1 MDTINNK
8 NKPKTSVAIV
18 GMGCIFPKS
27 ADLQGYWRLL
37 FNGEDAITEVPSSHW
52 SPLDYYDDDPKK
64 PDHVYCKRGGF
75 ISPVPFD
82 PTEFGIPPNL
92 LEATDTAQLLGMVAA
107 QKALE
112 DAGYGEGAA
121 FDRERTSVIL
131 GVTGTQELVIPLGA
145 RLGHPIWRKALES
158 SGIDSEKTAE
168 VINKIS
174 DSYVSWQEN
183 SFPGLLGNVIAGRIC
198 NRLDFG
204 GTNCAVDAACASSL
218 SAVHLAVLEL
228 LSGSSDMVITGGVDM
243 LNDIFMHMCFAK
255 TGVLSPTG
263 DIRPFSKD
271 ADGTVLGEGVG
282 LFVLKRLEDA
292 RRDGN
297 KIYAVIK
304 GMGSSSDGKSQSI
317 YAPRAEGQ
325 LKALQKA
332 YTDAGIDPATV
343 GLFEAHGTG
352 TRVGDAVEFKA
363 LNQLLEN
370 ADKNETR
377 CALGS
382 VKSMIGHTKAAAGA
396 AGLMKSV
403 LALHHKVLPP
413 TLKIDQPDPD
423 LKIHESPLYL
433 NTETR
438 PWFSSKDHPRRSGVS
453 AFGFG
458 GSNFHLVLEEYRPD
472 KEVVSWDGAVE
483 IAALSAPDAQG
494 LVEHLNSLKAVITSG
509 ASFQE
514 ISIKA
519 AQTRS
524 DFSSTD
530 PCRLLVVL
538 ERSMDLARLFDR
550 VTHALELNGTTS
562 SWHAKNIYYGC
573 SDKSGK
579 LAFVFPGQGSQYV
592 GMGRDLVCN
601 FPEAFKILENV
612 NKKFE
617 SSSYITDFIY
627 PPPALTPREN
637 KKQQERLRATDI
649 AQPAIG
655 AVSIAMQQVLQGFGV
670 QPDATCGHSFGEFS
684 ALCAAGWIDLDT
696 FLHLAV
702 TRGRL
707 MATAGQTSGAMLAVK
722 APLKELADM
731 INTSDLDV
739 VLANRN
745 SPQQGVL
752 SGSIEEIS
760 RAEKICKQQ
769 GFKSILLPVSAAFHS
784 PLIKDAQKPFHQ
796 TLKAIDIKPSDVPVF
811 SNTTGTPY
819 SNDPEEVKKLLGE
832 HLLCPVDFVSEI
844 ENLYESGVRTYI
856 EVGPKSVLT
865 GLVKAILKDR
875 DFEALALDDSAG
887 RRFGLTD
894 LAATLSRIASLG
906 HRVDLSKWQEPHT
919 QTRKQRMS
927 IPIAGVNYRPSTPL
941 KPQSNR
947 PAASADQK
955 RSDSGNKNTMKNTQ
969 QQEKFILDALKV
981 VQEGL
986 KSMQALQAQ
995 TAETHQMFLQTQS
1008 EAGRTLQNMMDNTQR
1023 LAEASLGLKTTVDP
1037 SSFKSDRSLNQFE
1050 PEEQIAQTQATHKT
1064 PCDQALQPVSAESET
1079 VSTLIREPD
1088 LTIDKK
1094 TPLPS
1099 GSSQK
1104 ELGNSML
1111 EVVSQL
1117 TGYPVEMLDLNM
1129 DIEADLGIDSIKRVE
1144 ILSTLEE
1151 KVPGLPPVS
1160 PEVMGSLKTLG
1171 QIIAY
1176 LADADAAKTD
1186 AAESAALSKPDIV
1199 ESTAP
1204 AGITNKDLSD
1214 FSHKDLAAGIERKV
1228 VAVVEKPF
1236 NPGDR
1241 LALPPGRKVFV
1252 TDDKTGLAK
1261 AVADEFASNNID
1273 TALVPVDSLPEILNG
1288 NNAVSK
1294 AAGLVIVADNVL
1306 NHGNRLDQQGTKF
1319 LKDAFLLTNYLAPD
1333 LIDSAAQAGAFLA
1346 TITRLDGA
1354 FGFKGRGF
1362 ADPLQGG
1369 LAGLA
1374 KTASIE
1380 WDGVCCRAF
1389 DIAPQWEANKEM
1401 ARAVVSELIH
1411 ADLSES
1417 VEIGLDSDSRNILKL
1432 EATPYPQGEIDLKA
1446 GDVVVVTGGA
1456 RGVTASAA
1464 AALAKHVKPTLVL
1477 LGRSPSPSPEPEWL
1491 LALEEEAEI
1500 KKAILENEYSGT
1512 TATPMQ
1518 LEKTFK
1524 KHMANREITQNLEQI
1539 KSNGAAVLYYSADVR
1554 NFDSVSAIL
1563 DEVRS
1568 THGPIKGIIHGAG
1581 ALQDRLIIDKT
1592 MEQFESVFDPKVLG
1606 LNVLLEATK
1615 QDALRYLVLFSSVA
1629 ARMGNNGQSDYAM
1642 ANEILNK
1649 IAQQE
1654 SLKRP
1659 DCKVVSINW
1668 GPWDGG
1674 MVCAALKRK
1683 FTQSGI
1689 ELIPIDAGAMC
1700 MLYEMQGDNNSPA
1713 EVVIGANIISP
1724 RANNRYETT
1733 CLTPRLSPV
1742 EPSDEKLSLT
1752 LKREIDLDR
1761 YPILEAHILD
1771 GKPVVPFA
1779 LITEWLGHGA
1789 LHDNPGLLLHGL
1801 DDMRI
1806 FQGIKLNGNKKLI
1819 RLLSG
1824 KPRKKDSIYEV
1835 NVEIRDGLK
1844 DGIDIIH
1851 SGATAILADTLE
1863 APPVFNISDDIASK
1877 PYARSMDEI
1886 YEKILFHGSELRGL
1900 QEIMGYSSRGMVARV
1915 SAAPSP
1921 AKWMKEPLRTKWI
1934 GDPLILDSAFQMAI
1948 VWCFEEKSAVSL
1960 PSYSASYRQYRTVFP
1975 ADGVTAVLEVKEASS
1990 SKMKGD
1996 FTFLDSDGVVVAR
2009 LTGYEAVMHAS
2020 LSRAFKARHAA

>member
-1 MDTINNK
+1 
-8 NKPKTSVAIV
+8 
-18 GMGCIFPKS
+18 
-27 ADLQGYWRLL
+27 
-37 FNGEDAITEVPSSHW
+37 
-52 SPLDYYDDDPKK
+52 
-64 PDHVYCKRGGF
+64 
-75 ISPVPFD
+75 
-82 PTEFGIPPNL
+82 
-92 LEATDTAQLLGMVAA
+92 
-107 QKALE
+107 
-112 DAGYGEGAA
+112 
-121 FDRERTSVIL
+121 
-131 GVTGTQELVIPLGA
+131 PLGA
-145 RLGHPIWRKALES
+145 RHGHPNWRKALQS
-158 SGIDSEKTAE
+158 TGIESEKTAQ

-228 LSGSSDMVITGGVDM
+228 LSGRSDMVITGGVDM
-243 LNDIFMHMCFAK
+243 LNDIFMQMCFSK

-317 YAPRAEGQ
+317 YAPRAKGQ
-325 LKALQKA
+325 LKALQTA
-332 YTDAGIDPATV
+332 YKDAGIDPATV

-352 TRVGDAVEFKA
+352 TKVGDAVEFQA
-363 LNQLLEN
+363 LNRLLEN
-370 ADKNETR
+370 ADKNKNS

-396 AGLMKSV
+396 AGLMKIV

-413 TLKIDQPDPD
+413 TLKIDQPDPN

-550 VTHALELNGTTS
+550 VKHALELNGTTS

-617 SSSYITDFIY
+617 SSSYVTDFIY

-696 FLHLAV
+696 FLHLAI

-707 MATAGQTSGAMLAVK
+707 MATAGQTNGAMLAVK
-722 APLKELADM
+722 APLNELADM
-731 INTSDLDV
+731 INKSDLDV

-819 SNDPEEVKKLLGE
+819 SHDTEEVKKLLGE

-844 ENLYESGVRTYI
+844 ENLYASGVSTYI

-894 LAATLSRIASLG
+894 LAATLSLIASLG
-906 HRVDLSKWQEPHT
+906 HRVDLSKWQEAHT
-919 QTRKQRMS
+919 QTRKQLMS
-927 IPIAGVNYRPSTPL
+927 IPIAGVNYRPPTPL

-955 RSDSGNKNTMKNTQ
+955 RSDHSQSMHSSDYSSSTTLIDKQRPLETGRDASPVSKINPNIDPQQLNLNMPSTSISGNKNTMKNTQ

-1037 SSFKSDRSLNQFE
+1037 SSFKSERSFKQFE

-1064 PCDQALQPVSAESET
+1064 PYDQALQPGLPESET
-1079 VSTLIREPD
+1079 ASTLIREPD

-1176 LADADAAKTD
+1176 LADVDADKTD
-1186 AAESAALSKPDIV
+1186 AAQNETATDYHALSKPDTV

-1204 AGITNKDLSD
+1204 AGSTSKDLLDVSP
-1214 FSHKDLAAGIERKV
+1214 KNLAAGIERKV

-1252 TDDKTGLAK
+1252 TDDKTGLA
-1261 AVADEFASNNID
+1261 
-1273 TALVPVDSLPEILNG
+1273 
-1288 NNAVSK
+1288 
-1294 AAGLVIVADNVL
+1294 
-1306 NHGNRLDQQGTKF
+1306 
-1319 LKDAFLLTNYLAPD
+1319 
-1333 LIDSAAQAGAFLA
+1333 
-1346 TITRLDGA
+1346 
-1354 FGFKGRGF
+1354 
-1362 ADPLQGG
+1362 
-1369 LAGLA
+1369 
-1374 KTASIE
+1374 
-1380 WDGVCCRAF
+1380 
-1389 DIAPQWEANKEM
+1389 
-1401 ARAVVSELIH
+1401 
-1411 ADLSES
+1411 
-1417 VEIGLDSDSRNILKL
+1417 
-1432 EATPYPQGEIDLKA
+1432 
-1446 GDVVVVTGGA
+1446 
-1456 RGVTASAA
+1456 
-1464 AALAKHVKPTLVL
+1464 
-1477 LGRSPSPSPEPEWL
+1477 
-1491 LALEEEAEI
+1491 
-1500 KKAILENEYSGT
+1500 
-1512 TATPMQ
+1512 
-1518 LEKTFK
+1518 
-1524 KHMANREITQNLEQI
+1524 
-1539 KSNGAAVLYYSADVR
+1539 
-1554 NFDSVSAIL
+1554 
-1563 DEVRS
+1563 
-1568 THGPIKGIIHGAG
+1568 
-1581 ALQDRLIIDKT
+1581 
-1592 MEQFESVFDPKVLG
+1592 
-1606 LNVLLEATK
+1606 
-1615 QDALRYLVLFSSVA
+1615 
-1629 ARMGNNGQSDYAM
+1629 
-1642 ANEILNK
+1642 
-1649 IAQQE
+1649 
-1654 SLKRP
+1654 
-1659 DCKVVSINW
+1659 
-1668 GPWDGG
+1668 
-1674 MVCAALKRK
+1674 
-1683 FTQSGI
+1683 
-1689 ELIPIDAGAMC
+1689 
-1700 MLYEMQGDNNSPA
+1700 
-1713 EVVIGANIISP
+1713 
-1724 RANNRYETT
+1724 
-1733 CLTPRLSPV
+1733 
-1742 EPSDEKLSLT
+1742 
-1752 LKREIDLDR
+1752 
-1761 YPILEAHILD
+1761 
-1771 GKPVVPFA
+1771 
-1779 LITEWLGHGA
+1779 
-1789 LHDNPGLLLHGL
+1789 
-1801 DDMRI
+1801 
-1806 FQGIKLNGNKKLI
+1806 
-1819 RLLSG
+1819 
-1824 KPRKKDSIYEV
+1824 
-1835 NVEIRDGLK
+1835 
-1844 DGIDIIH
+1844 
-1851 SGATAILADTLE
+1851 
-1863 APPVFNISDDIASK
+1863 
-1877 PYARSMDEI
+1877 
-1886 YEKILFHGSELRGL
+1886 
-1900 QEIMGYSSRGMVARV
+1900 
-1915 SAAPSP
+1915 
-1921 AKWMKEPLRTKWI
+1921 
-1934 GDPLILDSAFQMAI
+1934 
-1948 VWCFEEKSAVSL
+1948 
-1960 PSYSASYRQYRTVFP
+1960 
-1975 ADGVTAVLEVKEASS
+1975 
-1990 SKMKGD
+1990 
-1996 FTFLDSDGVVVAR
+1996 
-2009 LTGYEAVMHAS
+2009 
-2020 LSRAFKARHAA
+2020 